1 MPPLPWLH
9 GRRRGELPFVKK
21 RDLRALLADIGE
33 IHNRQALLPKTQES
47 LSYDVGLLA
56 VYDPSPLDVT
66 AYKVDREDYLQS
78 NAREGMQGLINALWE
93 RPTTVT
99 DDGIMASLPEVQ
111 TVLPREKPLP
121 KTKDLTKW
129 EKFAK
134 SKGIASKPR
143 KHRMQFDEDKGEFAP
158 TWGYKGKNKELD
170 SQAVIEIPANAP
182 ADFDPR
188 AKAREDRKGKMEK
201 NEKQR
206 MANVSRAQATDSKKR
221 RSSRK

>member
-1 MPPLPWLH
+1 MRLC
-9 GRRRGELPFVKK
+9 KT
-21 RDLRALLADIGE
+21 D
-33 IHNRQALLPKTQES
+33 RQALLPKTQEP
-47 LSYDVGLLA
+47 LIYDVGLLA
-56 VYDPSPLDVT
+56 VFDPSPLDT
-66 AYKVDREDYLQS
+66 TSYQVDREDYLQA

-121 KTKDLTKW
+121 KAKDLTKW

-134 SKGIASKPR
+134 SKGISSKPR
-143 KHRMQFDEDKGEFAP
+143 KHRMQFDEEKDEFGA
-158 TWGYKGKNKELD
+158 TWGYKGKNNELQN
-170 SQAVIEIPANAP
+170 QAVIELPANAP

-188 AKAREDRKGKMEK
+188 AKAREDKKARIEK

-206 MANVSRAQATDSKKR
+206 LANISRASAAAGAKKR
-221 RSSRK
+221 KTSRK